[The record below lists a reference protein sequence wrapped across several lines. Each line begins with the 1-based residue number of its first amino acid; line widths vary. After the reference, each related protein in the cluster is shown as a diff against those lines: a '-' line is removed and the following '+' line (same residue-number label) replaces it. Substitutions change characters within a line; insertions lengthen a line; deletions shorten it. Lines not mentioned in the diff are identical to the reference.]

1 MLSIRRNNMTLSNAE
16 QTQYDNHGSTS
27 EYVHRL
33 TISPLDSIWIAEL
46 EDAIQKRVVGYID
59 NHNTGVRRLD
69 IILLP
74 GEYLMITR
82 KQGRDVI
89 NHTSRRIFKIN
100 NRSVEEA
107 SIYPRDT
114 SFRKLDLTENYC
126 NDINLRFLMCI
137 IGEENLVHYQPW
149 HRPMGFVVTDTV
161 GNNTFRSSICYRID
175 GESVKLVKPTDWS
188 DEWESDDNAVF
199 AFIPFINVRS
209 MAFVMRDTSKQLAWA
224 TELMKTLEKEGIRVN
239 LEYRGDQKINDKL
252 VPSMYQL
259 HYPLPEQLFN
269 VK

>member
-1 MLSIRRNNMTLSNAE
+1 MTLSNTE
-16 QTQYDNHGSTS
+16 QTQYDNYGSTN

-46 EDAIQKRVVGYID
+46 EGAIQKRVVGYVD
-59 NHNTGVRRLD
+59 NFNTGVRRLD

-74 GEYLMITR
+74 GEYLMLTR
-82 KQGRDVI
+82 KQTRDVI
-89 NHTSRRIFKIN
+89 NHTSKRVFKIN
-100 NRSVEEA
+100 NKSVDETTN
-107 SIYPRDT
+107 YPRDT
-114 SFRKLDLTENYC
+114 VFRKMDLSQSYC
-126 NDINLRFLMCI
+126 SDINQRFLMRV
-137 IGEENLVHYQPW
+137 IGEENLVHNQLW
-149 HRPMGFVVTDTV
+149 HRPMGFVVTDTI
-161 GNNTFRSSICYRID
+161 GSNTFRTSICYRTD
-175 GESVKLVKPTDWS
+175 GESVELVKPTDWS
-188 DEWESDDNAVF
+188 DEWESGDSAVF

-224 TELMKTLEKEGIRVN
+224 TELLKALEKEGIQVN
-239 LEYRGDQKINDKL
+239 LEYRGHQKIHDKL